1 MASTDMDDL
10 NWGIG
15 DRDLN
20 DIESDLVREE
30 EEKRLRK
37 ERNIN
42 QMLDTFEMYDDALAM
57 VHINDDTYSYTSA
70 SPSLQLLGLTDD
82 DFSLPSFFRLLRL
95 HKSIEQETVPNPNLR
110 FLEDGML
117 DATPESEEN
126 KIICQRN
133 VQSSRLLTLPIEV
146 RNQIFSEALGGFSI
160 FIKTTRVDYG
170 EYTKQELSRITNRI
184 RLLNS
189 SAGTALN
196 ETHLEVGPKDFLDV
210 ASWHSSKVRI
220 TRTNLPGGP
229 KEDTPFVALQSTCRQ
244 IYTETALVLFSG
256 INRFWYYNDFALSAL
271 KNRITSAQTGAITKL
286 FFYVKAME
294 YSSRPNDIGD
304 FDLKRVQNLSTLTGL
319 KYIHVAVVVD
329 DGDLMSR
336 ESSFRTTRPSEIA
349 ALKRIEAGLGPRL
362 LEFAPKDVELAF
374 ELHRL
379 E

>member
-10 NWGIG
+10 NWGRG

-30 EEKRLRK
+30 EEKRLR
-37 ERNIN
+37 EEWNIN
-42 QMLDTFEMYDDALAM
+42 QALNTFELYDDALAM

-82 DFSLPSFFRLLRL
+82 DNVLESFFQLLRL
-95 HKSIEQETVPNPNLR
+95 HKSIEQEIVPNPNIR

-117 DATPESEEN
+117 DATPEPEEN
-126 KIICQRN
+126 KRICQRN
-133 VQSSRLLTLPIEV
+133 VQSSRLLILPIEV
-146 RNQIFSEALGGFSI
+146 RNQIFAEAMGGFSI
-160 FIKTTRVDYG
+160 FIKSRRVDYG
-170 EYTKQELSRITNRI
+170 KYTKQELSRITNRI

-189 SAGTALN
+189 SAGTALH

-229 KEDTPFVALQSTCRQ
+229 KEDNPFVALQSTCRQ
-244 IYTETALVLFSG
+244 IYTETALVPFSS

-271 KNRITSAQTGAITKL
+271 KKRITPAQTGAIAKL

-319 KYIHVAVVVD
+319 KYIHIAVVV
-329 DGDLMSR
+329 GTSSK
-336 ESSFRTTRPSEIA
+336 SSFRPSEIA
-349 ALKRIEAGLGPRL
+349 VLKRIEAGLGPRL

>member
-1 MASTDMDDL
+1 MDDL
-10 NWGIG
+10 DWGIG

-20 DIESDLVREE
+20 DISDLVREE
-30 EEKRLRK
+30 EEKRLR
-37 ERNIN
+37 EEQNID
-42 QMLDTFEMYDDALAM
+42 QALDTFEMYDDTLAM
-57 VHINDDTYSYTSA
+57 VQISDDTYSYTSA
-70 SPSLQLLGLTDD
+70 SSSLQLLGLTDD
-82 DFSLPSFFRLLRL
+82 DNALESFFRLLRL
-95 HKSIEQETVPNPNLR
+95 HKSIEQEIVPTPDIK

-126 KIICQRN
+126 KRICQRN

-146 RNQIFSEALGGFSI
+146 RNQIFAEAMGGFSI
-160 FIKTTRVDYG
+160 FIKSTRVDYG
-170 EYTKQELSRITNRI
+170 EYNKQELSRITNRI
-184 RLLNS
+184 RLLNPS
-189 SAGTALN
+189 CGTALH

-210 ASWHSSKVRI
+210 ASWHGSKVRI

-229 KEDTPFVALQSTCRQ
+229 KESSPFVALQSTCRQ
-244 IYTETALVLFSG
+244 IYTETALVPFSG
-256 INRFWYYNDFALSAL
+256 INRFWYYNDFALTAL
-271 KNRITSAQTGAITKL
+271 KNRITSSQTGAITKL

-329 DGDLMSR
+329 DGNLMSLK
-336 ESSFRTTRPSEIA
+336 SSFRTTRPSEIA
-349 ALKRIEAGLGPRL
+349 ALKRIEAGLSSRL

>member
-30 EEKRLRK
+30 EEKRLRE

-42 QMLDTFEMYDDALAM
+42 QALDTFELYDDALAM

-82 DFSLPSFFRLLRL
+82 DNALESFFRLLRL
-95 HKSIEQETVPNPNLR
+95 HKSIEQEIVPNPNIK

-117 DATPESEEN
+117 DATPESKEN
-126 KIICQRN
+126 KRICQRN

-146 RNQIFSEALGGFSI
+146 RNQIFAEAMGGFSI
-160 FIKTTRVDYG
+160 FIKSKRVDYG
-170 EYTKQELSRITNRI
+170 EYTKQELSRITDRI
-184 RLLNS
+184 RLLNPS
-189 SAGTALN
+189 CGTALH
-196 ETHLEVGPKDFLDV
+196 ETHLEVGPKHSLDV
-210 ASWHSSKVRI
+210 ASWDRSKVRI

-229 KEDTPFVALQSTCRQ
+229 KESSPFVALQSTCRQ
-244 IYTETALVLFSG
+244 IYTETALVPFSG

-271 KNRITSAQTGAITKL
+271 KNRVTSAQIGAIAKL

-319 KYIHVAVVVD
+319 KYIHVAVVVNN
-329 DGDLMSR
+329 GDLMSR
-336 ESSFRTTRPSEIA
+336 ESSFRTTRPSENA

>member
-20 DIESDLVREE
+20 DIESDSVREE
-30 EEKRLRK
+30 EEKRLRE

-42 QMLDTFEMYDDALAM
+42 QALDTFELYDDALAM
-57 VHINDDTYSYTSA
+57 VHIDDSYSYTSA

-82 DFSLPSFFRLLRL
+82 DNALQSFFRLLRL
-95 HKSIEQETVPNPNLR
+95 HKSIEQETVPNPNIR

-117 DATPESEEN
+117 DATPESGEN
-126 KIICQRN
+126 KRICQRN

-146 RNQIFSEALGGFSI
+146 RNQIFAEAMGGFSI
-160 FIKTTRVDYG
+160 FIKSRRVDYG
-170 EYTKQELSRITNRI
+170 EYNKQELSRITNRI

-189 SAGTALN
+189 SAGIALH

-210 ASWHSSKVRI
+210 ASWHGSKVRI

-229 KEDTPFVALQSTCRQ
+229 KESSPFVALQSTCRQ
-244 IYTETALVLFSG
+244 LYTETALVPFSS
-256 INRFWYYNDFALSAL
+256 INRFWYYNDFALTAL
-271 KNRITSAQTGAITKL
+271 RNRITSAQTGAISKL

-336 ESSFRTTRPSEIA
+336 ESSFRTTRPSEVA

>member
-1 MASTDMDDL
+1 MASTEMDYL
-10 NWGIG
+10 HIG
-15 DRDLN
+15 RCYRDLN
-20 DIESDLVREE
+20 DTSDLVREK
-30 EEKRLRK
+30 EEKRLRE
-37 ERNIN
+37 ERNID
-42 QMLDTFEMYDDALAM
+42 QALDTFEMYDDALAI

-82 DFSLPSFFRLLRL
+82 DNALQSFFRLLRL
-95 HKSIEQETVPNPNLR
+95 HKSIEQETAPRPDIRL
-110 FLEDGML
+110 LEDGML
-117 DATPESEEN
+117 NATLQSEEAKTIYQLN
-126 KIICQRN
+126 A
-133 VQSSRLLTLPIEV
+133 QSSRLLALTGEI
-146 RNQIFSEALGGFSI
+146 RNQIFAEAMRGFSI
-160 FIKTTRVDYG
+160 FIKSRRVDYG

-184 RLLNS
+184 RLLNPS
-189 SAGTALN
+189 CGTALH
-196 ETHLEVGPKDFLDV
+196 ETHLEVGPKHSLDV
-210 ASWHSSKVRI
+210 ASWRRSKVRI

-229 KEDTPFVALQSTCRQ
+229 KESSPFVALQSTCRQ
-244 IYTETALVLFSG
+244 IHTETALVPFSS
-256 INRFWYYNDFALSAL
+256 INRFWYYNDFDLTAL
-271 KNRITSAQTGAITKL
+271 KNRITSAQTGAITRL
-286 FFYVKAME
+286 FFYVNAME

-329 DGDLMSR
+329 DVDLMSH